1 MGSSV
6 MGGGAVD
13 SERGKFSGSS
23 GSGFGSD
30 MAVDISYY
38 TVWCMVWNGKKLEE
52 VEDEVG
58 VKSGS
63 R

>member
-23 GSGFGSD
+23 GSGFESD
-30 MAVDISYY
+30 M
-38 TVWCMVWNGKKLEE
+38 E
-52 VEDEVG
+52 VALAIILYG
-58 VKSGS
+58 AWYGMG
-63 R
+63 